1 MGGLSN
7 IVRPFAFTMLM
18 TSGGNSRR
26 VKGVFAVRL
35 PVNQPGETKVE
46 PMAPMGCWW
55 NEQVGEVK

>member
-1 MGGLSN
+1 
-7 IVRPFAFTMLM
+7 MLM

-26 VKGVFAVRL
+26 VKDVFAVRL